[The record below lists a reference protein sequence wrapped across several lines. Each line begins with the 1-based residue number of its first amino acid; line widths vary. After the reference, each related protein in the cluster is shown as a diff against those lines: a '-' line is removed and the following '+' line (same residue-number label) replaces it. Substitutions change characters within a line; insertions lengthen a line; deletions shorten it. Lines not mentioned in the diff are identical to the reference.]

1 MKIGILFGGPAKER
15 EISFAGGKTV
25 YQHLNRD
32 LFEPVLVFV
41 DSSGQFILV
50 NPQIFSQKEIRDF
63 YPPKEAHS
71 SEFRIYDD
79 SLGDISLQEKT
90 DMANSVGHK
99 IKPQEFSL
107 YFEFALI
114 AMHGPSC
121 EDGSIQ
127 GLLEW
132 YGIPYSGPGLLGSAI
147 GIDKGKQNNWLKK
160 SVEMNKKYLIL
171 SRASV
176 DPQNLAS
183 IFENCKNE
191 LGLPLVIKSPHQG
204 SSIGLSIL
212 KEDSLEGF
220 SSAIKQCFFIQEIK
234 KNEWENKSKTEKIG
248 FIQSIVNL
256 DEGIGMPVVM
266 NQEIV
271 YHPNQLWEKIEE
283 YFSSKDADLMLES
296 VHSEDAVLLEE
307 FVRGKEFSCGVFQEP
322 DGQKSIALPPTGI
335 FPAAEKDQVFDFKA
349 KYQSTETRKEIPIRT
364 SMENLHAIQSKVSKA
379 FDDLG
384 MGVCAR
390 IDGFLKEDGTIW
402 LHDPNTIPGMSPASL
417 IFKQSAEIGLN
428 ITDTITYFIRQSLRE
443 RLKNG
448 KNYVIFDSVLKNLDK
463 KIQENLNTRKN
474 AEIKVFYL
482 DANSH
487 NKEEE
492 FEEILTEIQ
501 KIKIESK
508 FDFQVKLINH
518 PVQNEIILDS
528 SHLIKSNWKELDE
541 SIQEGVHPLIQENRI
556 KAQKITQFYTNSH
569 GSN

>member
-32 LFEPVLVFV
+32 LFEPVVVFV

-50 NPQIFSQKEIRDF
+50 NPEIFAQKEIRDF

-107 YFEFALI
+107 YFEFAFI
-114 AMHGPSC
+114 AMHGPCC

-171 SRASV
+171 SRAEV
-176 DPQNLAS
+176 NPENLFS

-212 KEDSLEGF
+212 KEDSLEAF

-234 KNEWENKSKTEKIG
+234 KNEWVNKSKTEKIR

-283 YFSSKDADLMLES
+283 YFSSKDADLILES

-322 DGQKSIALPPTGI
+322 DGQKSVALPPTGI

-364 SMENLHAIQSKVSKA
+364 SLENLHNIQSKVSKA

-448 KNYVIFDSVLKNLDK
+448 KNYVIFESLLKNLDE
-463 KIQENLNTRKN
+463 KIQINLYARKN

-482 DANSH
+482 DANSQ
-487 NKEEE
+487 NKEED
-492 FEEILTEIQ
+492 FEEILNEIQ
-501 KIKIESK
+501 KIKVESK

-518 PVQNEIILDS
+518 PVQKEIILDS

-541 SIQEGVHPLIQENRI
+541 LIQEGVHPLIQENRI
-556 KAQKITQFYTNSH
+556 RAKKITQFYTNSH
-569 GSN
+569 EIN

>member
-1 MKIGILFGGPAKER
+1 MRIGIFFGGPARER
-15 EISFAGGKTV
+15 EISFAGGKTTFNNI
-25 YQHLNRD
+25 NRD

-41 DSSGQFILV
+41 DSFGQFIVVDPSVLK
-50 NPQIFSQKEIRDF
+50 NAEIRDF
-63 YPPKEAHS
+63 YPPKDAQTAY
-71 SEFRIYDD
+71 FRIYDD
-79 SLGDISLQEKT
+79 SLGEISLQDKT
-90 DMANSVGHK
+90 DMANQIGHK

-107 YFEFALI
+107 YFEFAFI
-114 AMHGPSC
+114 AMHGPGC
-121 EDGSIQ
+121 EDGSLQ

-147 GIDKGKQNNWLKK
+147 GIDKGKQNAWLKQ
-160 SVEMNKKYLIL
+160 SVEMNKKYLLL
-171 SRASV
+171 SREQVKSE
-176 DPQNLAS
+176 PINSL
-183 IFENCKNE
+183 FEKIKNE

-212 KEDSLEGF
+212 KEDDASAF
-220 SSAIKQCFFIQEIK
+220 DKAIKNCFFIKEIEK
-234 KNEWENKSKTEKIG
+234 QEWEEKNNSEKIL
-248 FIQSIVNL
+248 FIQSMVNL
-256 DEGIGMPVVM
+256 DEGIGMPVVLE
-266 NQEIV
+266 NEII
-271 YHPNQLWEKIEE
+271 YHPNQLWEKLEI
-283 YFSSKDADLMLES
+283 YFSENNSKAILHS
-296 VHSEDAVLLEE
+296 IHSEDDVLIEE
-307 FVRGKEFSCGVFQEP
+307 FVKGKEFSCGVFQEP

-364 SMENLHAIQSKVSKA
+364 SMENLHTIQSKVSKA

-390 IDGFLKEDGTIW
+390 IDGFLMEDNTIW

-417 IFKQSAEIGLN
+417 IFKQSAEIGLS

-448 KNYVIFDSVLKNLDK
+448 KNYVIFESLLKILDE
-463 KIQENLNTRKN
+463 KIQENLASRKN
-474 AEIKVFYL
+474 SEMKIFCL
-482 DANSH
+482 DANSN

-492 FEEILTEIQ
+492 FQQLLTEVHR
-501 KIKIESK
+501 IKVESK

-541 SIQEGVHPLIQENRI
+541 LIQEGVHPLIQENRI

-569 GSN
+569 ASN